1 MEVLFSSFGVL
12 LPVTIIVLPFAVFAW
27 RFLVHRRCRTQ
38 PTWVASSTAGID
50 VATVLLVALVLAL
63 TMIPVGGERTSSLH
77 LIPGSDILTEFA
89 DDGSLWQIAGNL
101 LLLAPLGALLP
112 LRVTHLN
119 SVPRVTWA
127 ALAASAAI
135 ELTQFL
141 LHVGRVTSTD
151 DVLLN
156 TLGAAA
162 GATLSCG
169 WMRDHEAPGIPSPRQ
184 PAPEKRPV
192 RV

>member
-1 MEVLFSSFGVL
+1 VKVLLSSFGILV
-12 LPVTIIVLPFAVFAW
+12 PVTIIVLPFAVFAW
-27 RFLVHRRCRTQ
+27 RFLVHRRRQ
-38 PTWVASSTAGID
+38 RMPTWVAASTAGID
-50 VATVLLVALVLAL
+50 VGVVLLVGLVLAL
-63 TMIPVGGERTSSLH
+63 TMIPIGADRTSSLH
-77 LIPGSDILTEFA
+77 LLPGSDVLTEFA

-112 LRVTHLN
+112 LRVACLH
-119 SVPRVTWA
+119 SVPRVAGA
-127 ALAASAAI
+127 ALVTSVAI
-135 ELTQFL
+135 EVTQFV

-169 WMRDHEAPGIPSPRQ
+169 WMRDHRVLAIPAQR
-184 PAPEKRPV
+184 EPV
-192 RV
+192 RGRHAVRA